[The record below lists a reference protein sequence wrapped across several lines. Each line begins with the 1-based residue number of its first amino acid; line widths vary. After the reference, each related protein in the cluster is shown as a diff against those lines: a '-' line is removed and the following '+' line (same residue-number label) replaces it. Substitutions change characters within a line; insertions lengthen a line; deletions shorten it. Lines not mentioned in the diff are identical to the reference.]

1 MAIKTF
7 TAGSV
12 LTASDTNTYLANAGL
27 VYVNGGS
34 FTGATSFDVTGF
46 SSTYTYYKL
55 VYRAI
60 RADTSGALVFY
71 GQLYSG
77 ATARTT
83 GYYASAFFTSYLG
96 TTGVGYTANNSS
108 SFMAGL
114 ADSGGYGIQS
124 FDIQG
129 MTSATFTITGNAWDY
144 GNARQ
149 YALGAS
155 HAVSE
160 TNDKIRMSV
169 STGTATGT
177 WRLYG
182 YREP

>member
-1 MAIKTF
+1 MAVKTF
-7 TAGSV
+7 GSEI
-12 LTASDTNTYLANAGL
+12 LTSGDVNTYLANSGL
-27 VYVNGGS
+27 VYVAGGS

-46 SSTYTYYKL
+46 SSAYTYYKL
-55 VYRAI
+55 EFRAQ
-60 RADTSGALVFY
+60 RVDTTGGLLFY

-83 GYYASAFFTSYLG
+83 TYYATAFFSSYLG
-96 TTGVGYTANNSS
+96 TTGVGYTTNNGS
-108 SFMAGL
+108 SFMAGF

-129 MTSATFTITGNAWDY
+129 MNSASFTMTGNAWDS
-144 GNARQ
+144 GSARQ
-149 YALGAS
+149 YTLGAS
-155 HAVSE
+155 HFVTE